1 MESENNDKTG
11 FNKYSILMFLISYN
25 NPIRIKT
32 RIKKTKNETF
42 SWAIEL
48 QLQPEIVVFCIIDY
62 HLNKSSVIYFFYVFN
77 ARFHLSLPA
86 IKLFRFFCSLSEVDP
101 LVNRYPKHIRTWIRS
116 CKRRTL
122 FIDIFCCCCCYIIDH
137 NFIHHSFIILLDV

>member
-42 SWAIEL
+42 S
-48 QLQPEIVVFCIIDY
+48 
-62 HLNKSSVIYFFYVFN
+62 
-77 ARFHLSLPA
+77 
-86 IKLFRFFCSLSEVDP
+86 
-101 LVNRYPKHIRTWIRS
+101 
-116 CKRRTL
+116 
-122 FIDIFCCCCCYIIDH
+122 
-137 NFIHHSFIILLDV
+137 